1 MPREVF
7 FALSVAT
14 IRPMPLATPSSA
26 ARGQGTAL
34 MVGGGVGI
42 PPMLYLASAVAG
54 KPITGIAF
62 CGALSR
68 DLLPLTVTDQAPPP
82 SREAFEPLANIAEFA
97 RHGVGAVISTDDGSY
112 G

>member
-26 ARGQGTAL
+26 DRELIHGVVGVGTDWLAHLKLGDEVGIIGPLGNRFALPQPGGTAL

-42 PPMLYLASAVAG
+42 PPMLYLASALAG
-54 KPITGIAF
+54 KPIAGIAF

-68 DLLPLTVTDQAPPP
+68 
-82 SREAFEPLANIAEFA
+82 
-97 RHGVGAVISTDDGSY
+97 
-112 G
+112 